1 MVIGAVMQR
10 KTFSGAGRKP
20 RQGVQ
25 RYANR
30 HIVRRD
36 QGEVEADVLRT
47 AVSARVR
54 IFGVAR
60 EDARD
65 SRLGSSIG
73 RLRASAHISA
83 IQHTT
88 ALRFARIVSL
98 QNLLDDVR
106 PGYGIPAAAR
116 LAATFGRDPYDNLN
130 PDNGWDATDSQ
141 RRLDTIAKI
150 RRDNGDLTQ
159 ALIAMEASETTRG
172 AASLLN
178 AVIMWDRDIPAAD
191 GASLGVLRCALNVLA
206 RMWGIADET

>member
-1 MVIGAVMQR
+1 MIGAQMR
-10 KTFSGAGRKP
+10 KSFSGAGRKP

-36 QGEVEADVLRT
+36 QGESEADVLRT
-47 AVSARVR
+47 AVNARVR
-54 IFGVAR
+54 IFGVAK

-65 SRLGSSIG
+65 ARLGSALG
-73 RLRASAHISA
+73 RLAAAGA
-83 IQHTT
+83 IGNVQLAT
-88 ALRFARIVSL
+88 ALRFARVVSL

-116 LAATFGRDPYDNLN
+116 LAATFGRDPYDNLD

-150 RRDNGDLTQ
+150 RRDHGDLTQ
-159 ALIAMEASETTRG
+159 ALWAMEASETTRG

-191 GASLGVLRCALNVLA
+191 GASLGVFRCALNVLA
-206 RMWGIADET
+206 RMWGIGDE